1 MFVALG
7 NSNAGFKREFET
19 SVFAT
24 CVFVSHSPVHKVYLE
39 QELILLEVN
48 RTVRCSQYHS
58 VQIMDLLLLENY
70 HRGVLEI

>member
-1 MFVALG
+1 MFVAPG
-7 NSNAGFKREFET
+7 NCNARFKREFET

-48 RTVRCSQYHS
+48 RTVGQRVTCSQYHNVS
-58 VQIMDLLLLENY
+58 
-70 HRGVLEI
+70 R